1 MSINSI
7 HTIVFIGAGN
17 VATHLAEAFQ
27 YTGGKILQVYSRT
40 ENSAKLLADKI
51 NAKYTTDLN
60 RIIPDADLYLISVA
74 DSALQQVAKKIKT
87 GKSLVVHTSGFYEM
101 NMLENISENIGVFYP
116 LQTFSKKRKI
126 DFLTIPICIEANSE
140 DNLKL
145 LEDLALSFSSSVHFI
160 NSEQKKILHLAAVF
174 ASNFTNHMYSIAE
187 EILKN
192 ENIPFDILKPLIKE
206 TAEKAIEV
214 NPSESQT
221 GPARRND
228 STVIEQHLKMLEN
241 SDYKG
246 LYEKLSEMIKKKYHK
261 K

>member
-27 YTGGKILQVYSRT
+27 DTGRKILQVYSRT

-51 NAKYTTDLN
+51 NAKFTTDLN
-60 RIIPDADLYLISVA
+60 QVIPDADLYIISVA
-74 DSALQQVAKKIKT
+74 DSALPQLAKKIKT
-87 GKSLVVHTSGFYEM
+87 GKSIAVHTSGFYEM
-101 NMLENISENIGVFYP
+101 NVLENISENIGVFYP
-116 LQTFSKKRKI
+116 LQTFSKNRKI

-140 DNLKL
+140 ENLKL
-145 LEDLALSFSSSVHFI
+145 LEDLALSFSSNIHFVD
-160 NSEQKKILHLAAVF
+160 SKQKKILHLAAVF
-174 ASNFTNHMYSIAE
+174 TSNFTNHMYSIAE

-228 STVIEQHLKMLEN
+228 NTVMEQHLKMLEN
-241 SDYKG
+241 NDYKE